1 MFWSFNVSLTTG
13 TRASILT
20 AEQINAVVVQP
31 MIAQSVAAQISTQV
45 VSSSVH
51 SVARTGSVCHPR
63 RGRTV
68 ATIWPQLQA
77 TPVTCRDVFCL
88 LRRNLGCG
96 TRAFGCNTQLKG
108 RHGQRE
114 RR

>member
-13 TRASILT
+13 TGASILT

-51 SVARTGSVCHPR
+51 SVARTGSACHLR
-63 RGRTV
+63 RGNSSDL
-68 ATIWPQLQA
+68 P
-77 TPVTCRDVFCL
+77 
-88 LRRNLGCG
+88 
-96 TRAFGCNTQLKG
+96 
-108 RHGQRE
+108 
-114 RR
+114 

>member
-1 MFWSFNVSLTTG
+1 MSLTTG
-13 TRASILT
+13 TGASILT
-20 AEQINAVVVQP
+20 AEQINTVVVQP

-51 SVARTGSVCHPR
+51 SVGRTGSVCHPR

-77 TPVTCRDVFCL
+77 TPVTCVMSFACSDV
-88 LRRNLGCG
+88 
-96 TRAFGCNTQLKG
+96 T
-108 RHGQRE
+108 
-114 RR
+114 